1 MTRSRPAPALALW
14 LLPRVVPLLVALVQL
29 LGCEGVARADIEP
42 IRIEYKAPTG
52 CPSASQ
58 FQRQVF
64 ARTTAARLAGPNET
78 ARAFSVELERKG
90 ARVVGSLTVYEPD
103 GVSNARTF
111 AGSQCRQVALVLA
124 LATALAIDPRAEL
137 TPHEEPG
144 IEPGAEP
151 GEEPGLGDEPGDP
164 IRDGASPSEVSS
176 GSGSGPP
183 ASKPVVNDG
192 GTSGPI
198 DPEVI
203 DPPDLRLPPEPPPRH
218 AFGVA
223 LGPRVAAGT
232 TPRVAFGPALQLTAY
247 TRGVVSSLGV
257 ELAWLGTQTE
267 HISGAGADFTF
278 LLARPQFC
286 MSNTALSA
294 RVGLRP
300 CFSGEFGSV
309 TGMGSALPRE
319 TTAQRFWAALEV
331 VMRMDIELSDPWFLG
346 LDAGVAVP
354 LSRYRF
360 VFETPVTSIYDV
372 APITPVAALTLGLR
386 Y

>member
-1 MTRSRPAPALALW
+1 MA
-14 LLPRVVPLLVALVQL
+14 VAQL
-29 LGCEGVARADIEP
+29 LLCEGLARADIEP
-42 IRIEYKAPTG
+42 IRIEYKAPAG

-78 ARAFSVELERKG
+78 ARAFSVELDRKG

-151 GEEPGLGDEPGDP
+151 GEETSLGEEPSEPNAEGALQAEGGSRSGTEP
-164 IRDGASPSEVSS
+164 LPPKPVANDGA
-176 GSGSGPP
+176 
-183 ASKPVVNDG
+183 
-192 GTSGPI
+192 TSGPV

-203 DPPDLRLPPEPPPRH
+203 DPPDLRPPPEPPPRH

-247 TRGVVSSLGV
+247 TRGVVSALGV
-257 ELAWLGTQTE
+257 ELAWLSTQTE
-267 HISGAGADFTF
+267 YIDGAGADFTF

-294 RVGLRP
+294 RVGLRA

-309 TGMGSALPRE
+309 TGVGSALPRE

-346 LDAGVAVP
+346 LDAGVAAP